1 MRRKNSLTVFTS
13 LLLLISTTYLTLK
26 VPLISPATA
35 DSSPVLYVNPDNYE
49 SAYVGEDV
57 SIQVCVSP
65 IFNLTGFRFK
75 VNFNS
80 SVLQC
85 LDASMGSLFPPSIG
99 TLNIIIN
106 NTMGELYVQSRT
118 ADINLDGIVNLAD
131 LVILAKAYGSQT
143 GNPNWNPDADLN
155 NDGKVN
161 LPDLVKLSKN
171 YQKRTAVSGFGALLA
186 MTFNATYGT
195 PYPYKETSQIGIFD
209 DVLLGAGNPPQQI
222 LHLVLNGTYETPYIP
237 PELELTLNTDKDSY
251 YFEEK
256 INVTGSLLG
265 NGYPI
270 PDALV
275 ALQILDVT
283 NYTVALRTLPTSSVS
298 ITCPIEVIG
307 LYPCSSDGTPQYVFP
322 NGTMATFNVTLKN
335 NSPSELNALVYVN
348 LYDSSN
354 ASLGVIVLFYT
365 LQAGSINQ
373 FLLGVPIQ
381 GNATSGYAIAYAG
394 VLTDYPKNGGTALSM
409 EKNTVLNI
417 TGSQEGNPIF
427 TGYLPQGNFG
437 TVLSFHYTGQASGNF
452 TICATTTFMGKNATQ
467 TRQIQIAQP

>member
-1 MRRKNSLTVFTS
+1 
-13 LLLLISTTYLTLK
+13 
-26 VPLISPATA
+26 
-35 DSSPVLYVNPDNYE
+35 
-49 SAYVGEDV
+49 
-57 SIQVCVSP
+57 
-65 IFNLTGFRFK
+65 
-75 VNFNS
+75 
-80 SVLQC
+80 
-85 LDASMGSLFPPSIG
+85 
-99 TLNIIIN
+99 
-106 NTMGELYVQSRT
+106 
-118 ADINLDGIVNLAD
+118 
-131 LVILAKAYGSQT
+131 
-143 GNPNWNPDADLN
+143 
-155 NDGKVN
+155 
-161 LPDLVKLSKN
+161 
-171 YQKRTAVSGFGALLA
+171 

-209 DVLLGAGNPPQQI
+209 HVLLGAGNPPQQI
-222 LHLVLNGTYETPYIP
+222 PHLVSNGTYKTPYIP

-251 YFEEK
+251 HFEEK

-283 NYTVALRTLPTSSVS
+283 NYTVALRTLPTSSMS

-335 NSPSELNALVYVN
+335 NSPSELNALIYVN

-354 ASLGVIVLFYT
+354 ASLGVTVLFHT

-381 GNATSGYAIAYAG
+381 ENATSGYAIAYAG